1 MRPSQSQMSD
11 APDLL
16 LVSLIGFGT
25 TSSVLLG
32 AAIGLYVPLSKRML
46 AGLLACAAGA
56 LISALAIDLALGSAR
71 ELHLRG
77 FDFQG
82 AWFFVGGGFALGAS
96 LYFVASRFLER
107 SGAAVRYPSR
117 FREYVQDR
125 EREELRELIRLLAK
139 SDLLRNLP
147 PEEVEALLRCV
158 CRRRLAAD
166 EILFR
171 AGDPGDALYVVIRG
185 KVEVLTETEPEPSR
199 TTHAITEL
207 AQPVERTSHDR
218 AIKNLSD
225 GAPNPA
231 TWAKV
236 AVANLDHLRQY
247 ESKKLLTEIGKG
259 AGLAIVLGNILD
271 TIPGGLVIGA
281 ALSARGTLSLA
292 LILGMFLGGIPE
304 AAASAAFL
312 RKAGYSPQSI
322 FVLWSVV
329 PVAGVVATVVGSLYI
344 GGSASLIAAFAQALA
359 GGAVLAVVVHAMIP
373 EAIEAGGSLVVLP
386 TVAGFIFALYLA
398 LAQALR

>member
-1 MRPSQSQMSD
+1 MRSSQSQMSD
-11 APDLL
+11 AHDLV

-77 FDFQG
+77 FDFRG

-96 LYFVASRFLER
+96 LYFGASRFLER

-125 EREELRELIRLLAK
+125 ERQELRELIRLLAK

-158 CRRRLAAD
+158 CRRRLVAD

-171 AGDPGDALYVVIRG
+171 TGDPGDALYVVVRR
-185 KVEVLTETEPEPSR
+185 KFEVLTETEAEPSR
-199 TTHAITEL
+199 TTHAIAEL
-207 AQPVERTSHDR
+207 GEAQAFGEMAAKRRH
-218 AIKNLSD
+218 ANSD
-225 GAPNPA
+225 GASS
-231 TWAKV
+231 
-236 AVANLDHLRQY
+236 HRH
-247 ESKKLLTEIGKG
+247 
-259 AGLAIVLGNILD
+259 
-271 TIPGGLVIGA
+271 GA
-281 ALSARGTLSLA
+281 ARDSQAGFRSLDRGRPSARRSGRTHQ
-292 LILGMFLGGIPE
+292 P
-304 AAASAAFL
+304 
-312 RKAGYSPQSI
+312 
-322 FVLWSVV
+322 
-329 PVAGVVATVVGSLYI
+329 
-344 GGSASLIAAFAQALA
+344 
-359 GGAVLAVVVHAMIP
+359 
-373 EAIEAGGSLVVLP
+373 
-386 TVAGFIFALYLA
+386 
-398 LAQALR
+398 